1 MGKKSTWIAAAAA
14 ALLVAGIAFAL
25 SKLYSKPSSSRP
37 ASVSEDWDVL
47 RAVPSD
53 AVAVFVFDGSRSAR
67 NLIADST
74 GFLRPILAAENP
86 AVMDYLSA
94 VGANRTAV
102 ALQSSG
108 ALVPLILTKTDK
120 ADSALLASYTEAA
133 AAAGL
138 KTQVKENFLIASRS
152 ETFVG
157 ASARHLEEGMSVL
170 NPSVTELTSQVRGP
184 MVVFLSH
191 SHAGKLLQQYSTP
204 KYRKQSA
211 FVKGLAPWSAF
222 SAEVLKDGGIVL
234 KGASNKGESA
244 ASWFAAYAAAPAGE
258 TLFPEALPY
267 NVGSVLAMPVA
278 ETFLQ
283 SRRTF
288 EDGLGR
294 LSRLDKA
301 LKDKKGRS
309 LTPEEWLRSLQM
321 KEIVRADFRSDDGVL
336 HQALLVRSA
345 KDLKLDKN
353 LYPGVLGLAFGE
365 PFQIVDTTAKSLN
378 SRWTLFS
385 DKPGADAFSAGEYTL
400 KERLQDAGI
409 SAPDGFTA
417 YASFTDAP
425 EIVDDLFSAALAKSV
440 KDYASGSGY
449 VPGFASADLSGELPG
464 FKVTLDRRALRGTK
478 VQVMERDT
486 TVDVP
491 TGLFPVKNFQTGKT
505 NYLYQNSHGSICLN
519 DENGKGVW
527 GAPFKEKLCGRVQN
541 IDYFNNGK
549 IQFLFAAGT
558 KLYCIDRLGHW
569 VNGFP
574 VDLKK
579 DILLGPDIYDFT
591 GAGGYTVT
599 VLHKDNTLERY
610 NLHGAKPDGW
620 QGIKGPETIKNL
632 PELLEIQDRKY
643 WIVRTSVQTLIYPFT
658 GGEPVVKGEGTKM
671 IKPDSAIT
679 PSGKSIKADC
689 YDGKTRDFKLN

>member
-170 NPSVTELTSQVRGP
+170 NPSVTEFTSQVRGP

-211 FVKGLAPWSAF
+211 FVKSLAPWSAF

-425 EIVDDLFSAALAKSV
+425 EIVDDLFSAPLAKSV

-464 FKVTLDRRALRGTK
+464 FNVTLDRRALRGTK

>member
-53 AVAVFVFDGSRSAR
+53 AVAVFVFDGSRAAR

-211 FVKGLAPWSAF
+211 FVKSLAPWSAF

-244 ASWFAAYAAAPAGE
+244 ASWFAAYAAAPTGE

-301 LKDKKGRS
+301 MKDKKGRS

-425 EIVDDLFSAALAKSV
+425 EIVDDLFSAPLAKSV

-449 VPGFASADLSGELPG
+449 VPGFASADLSGDLPG
-464 FKVTLDRRALRGTK
+464 FRVTLDRRALRGTK

-599 VLHKDNTLERY
+599 ILHKDNTLERY

-679 PSGKSIKADC
+679 PSGKNVKADC

>member
-53 AVAVFVFDGSRSAR
+53 AVAVFVFDGSRAAR

-138 KTQVKENFLIASRS
+138 KTLVKENFLIASRS

-170 NPSVTELTSQVRGP
+170 NPAVTELTSQVRGP

-211 FVKGLAPWSAF
+211 FVKSLAPWSAF

-258 TLFPEALPY
+258 TLFPEVLPY

-283 SRRTF
+283 SRRTL

-378 SRWTLFS
+378 SRWILFS

-409 SAPDGFTA
+409 SVPDGFTA

-425 EIVDDLFSAALAKSV
+425 EIVDGLFSAPLAKSV

-679 PSGKSIKADC
+679 PSGKNVKADC

>member
-53 AVAVFVFDGSRSAR
+53 AVAVFVFDGSRAAR

-108 ALVPLILTKTDK
+108 ALVPLILTKTYK

-157 ASARHLEEGMSVL
+157 ASARHIEEGMSVL
-170 NPSVTELTSQVRGP
+170 NSSVTELTSRVSGP

-211 FVKGLAPWSAF
+211 FVKSLAPWSAF

-234 KGASNKGESA
+234 KGVSNKGEAA
-244 ASWFAAYAAAPAGE
+244 ASWFAAYTAAPAGE

-267 NVGSVLAMPVA
+267 NVASVLAMPVA

-345 KDLKLDKN
+345 KELKLDKN

-378 SRWTLFS
+378 SRWTIFS

-425 EIVDDLFSAALAKSV
+425 EIVDGLFSAPLAKSV

-464 FKVTLDRRALRGTK
+464 FKVTLDRRALKGTK

-574 VDLKK
+574 VDLRK

-610 NLHGAKPDGW
+610 NLHGAKPEGW

-679 PSGKSIKADC
+679 PSGKSVKAEC

>member
-53 AVAVFVFDGSRSAR
+53 AVAVFVFDGSRAAR

-74 GFLRPILAAENP
+74 GFLKPILAAENP

-102 ALQSSG
+102 ALESSG

-120 ADSALLASYTEAA
+120 ADSAKLAGYINAA
-133 AAAGL
+133 TSAGL

-157 ASARHLEEGMSVL
+157 ASARHLEEGSSVL
-170 NPSVTELTSQVRGP
+170 NPAVTELTSEVGGP

-204 KYRKQSA
+204 KYRKQAA
-211 FVKGLAPWSAF
+211 FAKDLAPWSAY

-234 KGASNKGESA
+234 KGTSVKGDAA
-244 ASWFAAYAAAPAGE
+244 ASYFAAYQGTSAKE
-258 TLFPEALPY
+258 ILYPEVMPY
-267 NVGSVLAMPVA
+267 NVSSVLAMPVDENA
-278 ETFLQ
+278 LQ
-283 SRRTF
+283 SRRSI
-288 EDGLGR
+288 EDGRGR
-294 LSRLDKA
+294 LSRLEKA
-301 LKDKKGRS
+301 LKEKKGRS

-321 KEIVRADFRSDDGVL
+321 KEIARADFRSDDGVL
-336 HQALLVRSA
+336 HQAILVRSA
-345 KDLKLDKN
+345 KDLKIDKN
-353 LYPGVLGLAFGE
+353 LYPGILGLAFGE
-365 PFQIVDTTAKSLN
+365 PFQIVDTTAKPVN

-385 DKPGADAFSAGEYTL
+385 DKPGADAFQTGEYTL

-409 SAPDGFTA
+409 SAPEGFSA

-425 EIVDDLFSAALAKSV
+425 EIIDNLFADGIARAV
-440 KDYASGSGY
+440 KDYASGSGF
-449 VPGFASADLSGELPG
+449 VPGFASADLSGDLPALRI
-464 FKVTLDRRALRGTK
+464 TLDKRALRGTK

-486 TVDVP
+486 TVEVP
-491 TGLFPVKNFQTGKT
+491 TGLFPVKNFQSGKT

-591 GAGGYTVT
+591 GAGGYTVM

-671 IKPDSAIT
+671 IKPDSAMT
-679 PSGKSIKADC
+679 PSGKTVKAEC

>member
-14 ALLVAGIAFAL
+14 ALLVAGIVFAL
-25 SKLYSKPSSSRP
+25 AKLYSKP
-37 ASVSEDWDVL
+37 ASGGAATVSEAWDVM

-53 AVAVFVFDGSRSAR
+53 AVAVFVFDGSKAAR

-74 GFLRPILAAENP
+74 GLLRPILAAENP
-86 AVMDYLSA
+86 AIMDYLSA

-120 ADSALLASYTEAA
+120 ADSSKLAGYIDAA
-133 AAAGL
+133 ANAGL

-157 ASARHLEEGMSVL
+157 ASARHLEEGSSVL
-170 NPSVTELTSQVRGP
+170 TPAVSELTGKVSGP
-184 MVVFLSH
+184 LVVLLSH

-204 KYRKQSA
+204 KYRRQAA
-211 FVKGLAPWSAF
+211 FVKNLTPWSAY

-234 KGASNKGESA
+234 KGVANKGESA
-244 ASWFAAYAAAPAGE
+244 ASWFAAYGGSSAGE
-258 TLFPEALPY
+258 TLFPEVLPY
-267 NVGSVLAMPVA
+267 NVSSVLAMPVSENA
-278 ETFLQ
+278 LQ

-288 EDGLGR
+288 DDGLGR
-294 LSRLDKA
+294 LSRLEKA
-301 LKDKKGRS
+301 LKGKKGGN
-309 LTPEEWLRSLQM
+309 LTPEEWLRSLQPT
-321 KEIVRADFRSDDGVL
+321 EIARVSFRSDDGVL
-336 HQALLVRSA
+336 HQAILLRSA

-353 LYPGVLGLAFGE
+353 LYPGILGLVFGE
-365 PFQIVDTTAKSLN
+365 PFHIVDTTAKSLN
-378 SRWTLFS
+378 SRWTMFS
-385 DKPGADAFSAGEYTL
+385 DKPGVEAFPAVEYSL

-409 SAPDGFTA
+409 SAPGGFTA

-425 EIVDDLFSAALAKSV
+425 EIVDDLFTPALAKAV
-440 KDYASGSGY
+440 KEYASGSGY
-449 VPGFASADLSGELPG
+449 VPGFASADLSDEFPAL
-464 FKVTLDRRALRGTK
+464 KITLDKRALRGTK

-541 IDYFNNGK
+541 IDYFHNGK

-579 DILLGPDIYDFT
+579 EILLGPDVYDFT
-591 GAGGYTVT
+591 GAGGYTVMI
-599 VLHKDNTLERY
+599 LHKDNTLERY
-610 NLHGAKPDGW
+610 NLHGAKPEGW
-620 QGIKGPETIKNL
+620 LGIKGPETIKNL

-643 WIVRTSVQTLIYPFT
+643 WIVRTSTETVIYPFN
-658 GGEPVVKGEGTKM
+658 GGEPAVKGEGTKM

-679 PSGKSIKADC
+679 PSGKSVKAEC